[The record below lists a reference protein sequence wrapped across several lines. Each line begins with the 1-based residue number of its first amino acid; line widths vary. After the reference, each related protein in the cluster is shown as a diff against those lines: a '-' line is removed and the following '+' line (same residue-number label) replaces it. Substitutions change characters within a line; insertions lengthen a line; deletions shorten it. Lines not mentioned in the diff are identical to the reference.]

1 MLLEDQ
7 RFIHEDL
14 ERLEQA
20 VADRVAEVPRNV
32 SVLTDGLP
40 HMLTKYSQIRG
51 RLARDHELA
60 KLLDRIEV
68 QSQRL
73 LEIYKDT
80 DGLREKEVQTI
91 ATGDQFEEFYKQ
103 LDDIK
108 DFHKRYQNEPI
119 ENLEEAYKRRRPA
132 EGEAP
137 VTEIDNMFT
146 GEEGFGQY
154 LDLTSIHE
162 DYLNLPGVK
171 RLPYIQYLDVV
182 DAFTPPALSIK
193 RKDKL
198 SEKYFRYVGELA
210 SYLESFVKRTRPL
223 QDLDKLFGSFDEE
236 FDKQWS
242 AQEVPGWTEAT
253 ENVTS
258 GPKTEGTGEG
268 IIWCP
273 DCEKEFKN
281 ENVYQNHLN
290 GKKHIR
296 AAEARKAAGTS
307 GEKSSARSGGSSF
320 SLKERAVAER
330 EHRVRCLV
338 KELQPERQAT
348 RVNVERRQGMTERE
362 RQMDLDALMAEPE
375 DFGEGA
381 AGELSDQDD
390 EEKIYNPL
398 KLPLAWDGKPIP
410 FWLYKLHGLGVEYQ
424 CEICGNYVYMGRR
437 AFDKHFSEGLHIY
450 GLKCLGITSNTNLF
464 REITRIEDAMRL
476 WEKLE
481 ADRKKE
487 RDAHDNVVQM
497 EDAEG
502 NVMPERI
509 YLDLQKQGIL

>member
-20 VADRVAEVPRNV
+20 VADRAAEEPRN
-32 SVLTDGLP
+32 
-40 HMLTKYSQIRG
+40 IRE
-51 RLARDHELA
+51 RLARDHEVASFLNRIEEQS
-60 KLLDRIEV
+60 KRLLD
-68 QSQRL
+68 
-73 LEIYKDT
+73 IYKDA
-80 DGLREKEVQTI
+80 DGLREKEVQAI

-108 DFHKRYQNEPI
+108 DFHKRYPNEPV
-119 ENLEEAYKRRRPA
+119 ENLERAYKRRQPG

-137 VTEIDNMFT
+137 LGTEIDNMFT

-154 LDLTSIHE
+154 LDLTMIHE
-162 DYLNLPGVK
+162 SYLNLPNVK
-171 RLPYIQYLDVV
+171 RVTYIQYLEIFDS
-182 DAFTPPALSIK
+182 FTPPNMLIK
-193 RKDKL
+193 RKDKI
-198 SEKYFRYVGELA
+198 SDRYFRYVNELA
-210 SYLESFVKRTRPL
+210 SYLESFIKRVRPL
-223 QDLDKLFGSFDEE
+223 QDSDKLFAGFDEQFE
-236 FDKQWS
+236 KQWL
-242 AQEVPGWTEAT
+242 AKEVPGWTEEKA
-253 ENVTS
+253 ENGAS

-268 IIWCP
+268 TWCP

-281 ENVYQNHLN
+281 DNVYRNHLT

-307 GEKSSARSGGSSF
+307 GEKPSTPAGHTSSGNL

-330 EHRVRCLV
+330 EHRVRCLA
-338 KELQPERQAT
+338 EALQQERQAT
-348 RVNVERRQGMTERE
+348 RINVERRQGMTERE
-362 RQMDLDALMAEPE
+362 RQMELDALMAEPE
-375 DFGEGA
+375 SFGGEGR
-381 AGELSDQDD
+381 AGDQSDEDD
-390 EEKIYNPL
+390 EERIYNPL

-410 FWLYKLHGLGVEYQ
+410 YWLYKLHGLGVEYP

-437 AFDKHFSEGLHIY
+437 AFDKHFSEAMHIY

-464 REITRIEDAMRL
+464 REITRIDDAVRL

-481 ADRKKE
+481 QDRKKD
-487 RDAHDNVVQM
+487 RDSRDNVVQM